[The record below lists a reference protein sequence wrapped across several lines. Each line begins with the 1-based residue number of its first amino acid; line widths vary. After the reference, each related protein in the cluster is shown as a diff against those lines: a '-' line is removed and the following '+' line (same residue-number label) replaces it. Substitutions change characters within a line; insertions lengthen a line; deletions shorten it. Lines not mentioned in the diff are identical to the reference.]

1 MHCFLCG
8 KKARQPKG
16 KLMTE
21 CTTVEK
27 IACRIAAEMG
37 NAFRHRERVKGAS
50 QYFRNITQDYL

>member
-1 MHCFLCG
+1 
-8 KKARQPKG
+8 
-16 KLMTE
+16 MTE